1 MFRSQYYG
9 VMKALAAEKRTA
21 YNVVTQDIGLQ
32 FVRQIYKAEEITVDL
47 WDLPARIRG
56 AYMCEDGD
64 PSVLI
69 NRNLPKEPRLFAMV
83 HELKH
88 HYCDRA
94 AIAKG
99 QLKCGDYNANE
110 AIEIGAEIF
119 SAEFIFP
126 EAEFLQ
132 AAESNGIVAGK
143 CTAEDVVRLKQSC
156 GAPVSY
162 KFLQK
167 RLEWFEIIEPKQF
180 GKVRFQKLEEQLCGI
195 PIYKQD
201 WFKRRR
207 ALKRPL

>member
-1 MFRSQYYG
+1 MFRSEYYA
-9 VMKALAAEKRTA
+9 VLKALAAEKRAA
-21 YNVVTQDIGLQ
+21 YNAVTQNIGLQ
-32 FVRQIYKAEEITVDL
+32 FVRAIYKAEGVTIDL

-56 AYMCEDGD
+56 AYMCDDGD

-88 HYCDRA
+88 HFCDRA

-99 QLKCGDYNANE
+99 QIKCGDYNANE
-110 AIEIGAEIF
+110 ATEIGAEIF

-126 EAEFLQ
+126 EVEFMQ
-132 AAESNGIVAGK
+132 AVQNEGIKPGN
-143 CTAEDVVRLKQSC
+143 CTAENVVRLKHSC

-167 RLEWFEIIEPKQF
+167 RLEWFEIIEPKEF
-180 GKVRFQKLEEQLCGI
+180 AKVQFQKLEEQLYGV

-207 ALKRPL
+207 ATKHP